1 MGRGQE
7 DFENISK
14 TIKIEFEKLEISR
27 IKDFKKNVV
36 KYMES
41 LLDTQQKVIACW
53 ENFLPET
60 KAISCPSSS

>member
-1 MGRGQE
+1 MSRGQE

-27 IKDFKKNVV
+27 IKDFKKNIV

-41 LLDTQQKVIACW
+41 LLDTQQKIIQCW
-53 ENFLPET
+53 QLFEPE
-60 KAISCPSSS
+60 ARSIS

>member
-1 MGRGQE
+1 MKRGQE

-27 IKDFKKNVV
+27 IKDFKKNIV

-53 ENFLPET
+53 QSFEPD
-60 KAISCPSSS
+60 ARGISS